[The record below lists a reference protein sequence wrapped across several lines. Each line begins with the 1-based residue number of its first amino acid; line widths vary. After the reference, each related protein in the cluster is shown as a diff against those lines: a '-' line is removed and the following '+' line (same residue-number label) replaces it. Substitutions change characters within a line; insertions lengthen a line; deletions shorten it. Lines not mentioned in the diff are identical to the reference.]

1 MEIKLQFLLILLQK
15 QDSSELTVQQ
25 RIYEQTK
32 TGGGDKCE
40 VERVCMCVSLQTPL
54 KKMENASVCPPPPRP
69 REKKAPCQHSCI
81 NNEKKRWWE
90 ESRDSKVHLGEEVCF
105 MNL

>member
-1 MEIKLQFLLILLQK
+1 MRGRAC
-15 QDSSELTVQQ
+15 VH
-25 RIYEQTK
+25 
-32 TGGGDKCE
+32 
-40 VERVCMCVSLQTPL
+40 VCAFTNPVKKNGECVC
-54 KKMENASVCPPPPRP
+54 VPPP